1 MSHKQSP
8 GCIAQRKSVIGAHNK
23 CCKYLLCAII
33 KHGEAKRDF
42 EFIGADKDRQ
52 LESLWRET
60 KIGDFLP
67 FREDVADEAE
77 RLLAISKANRAAT
90 QRRPGSGV
98 VDGTN
103 NVLFVGIQ
111 THVRSKDE
119 ITKNRDNLERTSTS
133 TFNPIFHFCSSFL

>member
-1 MSHKQSP
+1 MLQ
-8 GCIAQRKSVIGAHNK
+8 V
-23 CCKYLLCAII
+23 LLCAII

-52 LESLWRET
+52 LESRWRET

-98 VDGTN
+98 VDESQQCPVCWN
-103 NVLFVGIQ
+103 SNARQIK
-111 THVRSKDE
+111 R
-119 ITKNRDNLERTSTS
+119 RDYKERG
-133 TFNPIFHFCSSFL
+133 